1 MKKEDYKDL
10 NRYMEYYKKANKYI
24 NVKRR
29 IQNIN
34 SYLLEN
40 IDVIIKT
47 NKLTEIEAML
57 YYRRKI

>member
-1 MKKEDYKDL
+1 
-10 NRYMEYYKKANKYI
+10 MEYYKKANKYI

-57 YYRRKI
+57 YD